1 MDKDLA
7 SAIVQENCGCYMG
20 AIDAAKKVLINNDV
34 NSENALL
41 ARRVVKSVGE
51 ELLKQHYVDKAME
64 CYQILTDYAPTDDVC
79 ADYAS
84 QKDARMIDGEKK
96 SLAELG
102 PNTITVSTTISSD
115 VNDIFQALGEVEE
128 NKNKDE
134 AGLLREAVFLL
145 ILKYA
150 NDKTIRQ
157 MVIDKLKGVILE

>member
-20 AIDAAKKVLINNDV
+20 AIEAAKKVVVHNDV

-41 ARRVVKSVGE
+41 ARRVLKSVGE

-79 ADYAS
+79 ADYVS
-84 QKDARMIDGEKK
+84 REEARIVDGEKK
-96 SLAELG
+96 SLAKLG

-115 VNDIFQALGEVEE
+115 VNDIFQALSEVEE
-128 NKNKDE
+128 NREKDE
-134 AGLLREAVFLL
+134 AVLLREAVFLL

-157 MVIDKLKGVILE
+157 MVIDKLKSVILK

>member
-20 AIDAAKKVLINNDV
+20 AIDAAQKVLINNDV

-64 CYQILTDYAPTDDVC
+64 CYQILTDYASTDDVC
-79 ADYAS
+79 VDFVS
-84 QKDARMIDGEKK
+84 KEDARAIDGEKK
-96 SLAELG
+96 SLAKLG

-115 VNDIFQALGEVEE
+115 VNDIFKALSEVGE
-128 NKNKDE
+128 NKAKDE
-134 AGLLREAVFLL
+134 ADLLREAVFLL

-157 MVIDKLKGVILE
+157 MVIDKLKDVILE

>member
-20 AIDAAKKVLINNDV
+20 AIEAAKKVLINNDV
-34 NSENALL
+34 NCENALL

-84 QKDARMIDGEKK
+84 KEDARAIDGEKK

-102 PNTITVSTTISSD
+102 PDTITVSTVISSD
-115 VNDIFQALGEVEE
+115 VNDIFQALPEVEE
-128 NKNKDE
+128 NKDKNE
-134 AGLLREAVFLL
+134 ADLLREAVFLL

-150 NDKTIRQ
+150 NDKNIRQ